1 MSRTSLSPLRGRSR
15 GPSLAIMDKKSDAS
29 VGFGPL
35 KIAAFVGSARKE
47 SYNRKLFNNVVRLA
61 PPGMVITE
69 LSGWTDWPLYDQDV
83 PYDEFPPGVVE
94 NGAAIDA
101 SDAVLFVSPEYNY
114 SIPGGLKNGIDWI
127 SRTTPQP
134 FAGKA
139 ASIMGAST
147 GLIGTARMQYHLR
160 QVLVFLEAVPTNKP
174 EIMVGRAGDAFD
186 EQGMLTNPITE
197 ELITA
202 QLTALAAHAH
212 AQAAIHS
219 ASPGR

>member
-1 MSRTSLSPLRGRSR
+1 MGQTDLSPLRGRSR
-15 GPSLAIMDKKSDAS
+15 RPSLAIMDKGSDAS
-29 VGFGPL
+29 GGSGPQ
-35 KIAAFVGSARKE
+35 KIAAVVGSARKE

-69 LSGWTDWPLYDQDV
+69 LTGWIGWPPFDQDI

-94 NGAAIDA
+94 DGAAINA
-101 SDAVLFVSPEYNY
+101 ADAVLFVSPEYNY

-139 ASIMGAST
+139 ASIMGASV
-147 GLIGTARMQYHLR
+147 GAIGTARMQYHLR
-160 QVLVFLEAVPTNKP
+160 QVLVFLDVVPTNKP

-202 QLTALAAHAH
+202 QLTALAAQAH
-212 AQAAIHS
+212 AQAAIRS
-219 ASPGR
+219 TSPVR